1 MSEKQKGK
9 SPEKGGDNK
18 KRVSNSPKKSAPKQQ
33 EGVAVGVDKA
43 EKGTPQVPRFQRNQQ
58 RFQPE
63 STSGR
68 YERPRRSSPR
78 MNNYSSN
85 NFRSQGQ
92 YQNRYQNN
100 GGRIFYNNGFR
111 NYPNQHSWKQPRVQ
125 SNSGYVN
132 KNSRFQNQNFQRSKS
147 PNLHRNPQDQR
158 PHGNQTSFPST
169 GPRSKTPVRSNGYW
183 MDVPIVDESG
193 RPKTIKAWVP
203 HSN

>member
-1 MSEKQKGK
+1 MF
-9 SPEKGGDNK
+9 
-18 KRVSNSPKKSAPKQQ
+18 NSPKKSAPKQQ

-43 EKGTPQVPRFQRNQQ
+43 EKGTQQVPRFQRNQQ

-92 YQNRYQNN
+92 HQNRYQNN
-100 GGRIFYNNGFR
+100 GGRTFYNNDFK
-111 NYPNQHSWKQPRVQ
+111 NYQNQSSWNQSRVQ

-132 KNSRFQNQNFQRSKS
+132 QNSRFQNQNFQSQKV
-147 PNLHRNPQDQR
+147 
-158 PHGNQTSFPST
+158 QTCI
-169 GPRSKTPVRSNGYW
+169 GIPRTRDRMEIKPLFHQQVQEPRLQLGVMDIGW
-183 MDVPIVDESG
+183 MF
-193 RPKTIKAWVP
+193 R
-203 HSN
+203 